1 MFNLKQNKST
11 KNAERKEE
19 NNVQKQVGTE
29 LNEGHLV
36 PIQPCPVLKQ
46 LVRVW
51 GCQTVSI

>member
-1 MFNLKQNKST
+1 ML
-11 KNAERKEE
+11 KEE